1 VHNPELIGSI
11 EADSACISI
20 AAIGEIRKTIDK
32 FPDSGC
38 IATPPDLAE

>member
-11 EADSACISI
+11 EADSACMSI
-20 AAIGEIRKTIDK
+20 AAMGEIRNTVDK

-38 IATPPDLAE
+38 IATLPDLAE